1 MTRSTKAILRQ
12 GTIAFVVSLA
22 VSVGLSIAL
31 TSNGVHSS
39 QEGSRNFWSASQK
52 ANAVLVLTSYPV
64 SESPQ
69 LATCVI
75 DQVSQQHSFT
85 EFLQYATLA
94 SLNDFSNPDA
104 TQVSVINSLMYD
116 ALTCPQVH

>member
-1 MTRSTKAILRQ
+1 MTRSTKAILRD

-31 TSNGVHSS
+31 TSNGAHAS
-39 QEGSRNFWSASQK
+39 QEGERGFWTASQK

-69 LATCVI
+69 LAACVI

-116 ALTCPQVH
+116 ALTCPEVH